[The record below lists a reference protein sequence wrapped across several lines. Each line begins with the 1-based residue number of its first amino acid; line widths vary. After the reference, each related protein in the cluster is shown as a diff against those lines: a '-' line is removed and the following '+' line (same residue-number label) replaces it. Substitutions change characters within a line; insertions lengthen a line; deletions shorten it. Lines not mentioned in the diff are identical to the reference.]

1 MVSPRSILQ
10 AAGPVGLAERMTGV
24 AESPTTPRSGRR
36 SGRRLVGLLDDA
48 AFLFLAVWL
57 FPAAILVVGIPI
69 ALFIRLLLDLADR
82 M

>member
-1 MVSPRSILQ
+1 MDS
-10 AAGPVGLAERMTGV
+10 AGRWPVGWGEKMTRV
-24 AESPTTPRSGRR
+24 AESPTTPRSGGRA
-36 SGRRLVGLLDDA
+36 GRRIVGLLDDA

-69 ALFIRLLLDLADR
+69 ALFIRLLLDLANR